1 MKVELLHLTR
11 VFQRGFKAV
20 DDLSFSFTSG
30 EVVGFVGPNG
40 AGKTTTMRMLATLD
54 VPDSGDILIDG
65 KSILDDP
72 SLAHRAVG
80 FMPDDLPNR
89 SDTTVD
95 EYLDFFG
102 RAYGLRGKELAD
114 AINGVED
121 FTGLVSFRDKTL
133 RELSKGM
140 KQRVSLARA
149 LVHDPQVIVMDEP
162 ANGLDPRA
170 RIELRELVRALAEQG
185 KAILISS
192 HILSELEEM
201 CTTSVIIERGR
212 RLSTDFEDDTA
223 WIRLRFAQ
231 KEGEDFLARQTNFRH
246 EIESIMNAYIK
257 PDYSDYEK
265 CLALYDYMV
274 SNYSYDYDN
283 SVDAGEDGSFCATLR
298 YKKGICV
305 DFSAMYAY
313 LLMQC
318 GVDAIS
324 VSNDG
329 ENSPGYHSWTFVAMD
344 GKGYHIDPTWG
355 LKTDP
360 SDAAFLLDYF
370 MMTDDDRAA
379 SGYAA
384 DTLEIYLLHVF
395 YAKDYDKYDFTA
407 DDSRYRLPDGSYCT
421 RYDTDRKVLYYTNNT
436 IDDKEQ
442 TFRYE

>member
-102 RAYGLRGKELAD
+102 RAYGLRGRALAD

-170 RIELRELVRALAEQG
+170 RIELRELVRALAERG

-212 RLSTDFEDDTA
+212 RLSTDFKDETA
-223 WIRLRFAQ
+223 WIRLKFNS
-231 KEGEDFLARQTNFRH
+231 EGGEAILARLLEMPSVKEAELSGAGFRVR
-246 EIESIMNAYIK
+246 IA
-257 PDYSDYEK
+257 
-265 CLALYDYMV
+265 
-274 SNYSYDYDN
+274 
-283 SVDAGEDGSFCATLR
+283 AGD
-298 YKKGICV
+298 
-305 DFSAMYAY
+305 
-313 LLMQC
+313 
-318 GVDAIS
+318 
-324 VSNDG
+324 
-329 ENSPGYHSWTFVAMD
+329 
-344 GKGYHIDPTWG
+344 
-355 LKTDP
+355 
-360 SDAAFLLDYF
+360 DAAESLAKELFSRDLVPIHFTSEAGRLEDVF
-370 MMTDDDRAA
+370 M
-379 SGYAA
+379 
-384 DTLEIYLLHVF
+384 HVTKG
-395 YAKDYDKYDFTA
+395 ALA
-407 DDSRYRLPDGSYCT
+407 
-421 RYDTDRKVLYYTNNT
+421 
-436 IDDKEQ
+436 
-442 TFRYE
+442 

>member
-72 SLAHRAVG
+72 SLAHRTVG

-212 RLSTDFEDDTA
+212 RLSTDFKDETA
-223 WIRLRFAQ
+223 WIRLKFNSEGGEAILAKLLEMPSV
-231 KEGEDFLARQTNFRH
+231 KEAELSGAGFRVR
-246 EIESIMNAYIK
+246 I
-257 PDYSDYEK
+257 
-265 CLALYDYMV
+265 
-274 SNYSYDYDN
+274 
-283 SVDAGEDGSFCATLR
+283 DAGD
-298 YKKGICV
+298 
-305 DFSAMYAY
+305 
-313 LLMQC
+313 
-318 GVDAIS
+318 
-324 VSNDG
+324 
-329 ENSPGYHSWTFVAMD
+329 
-344 GKGYHIDPTWG
+344 
-355 LKTDP
+355 
-360 SDAAFLLDYF
+360 DAAESLF
-370 MMTDDDRAA
+370 M
-379 SGYAA
+379 
-384 DTLEIYLLHVF
+384 HVTKG
-395 YAKDYDKYDFTA
+395 ALA
-407 DDSRYRLPDGSYCT
+407 
-421 RYDTDRKVLYYTNNT
+421 
-436 IDDKEQ
+436 
-442 TFRYE
+442 

>member
-212 RLSTDFEDDTA
+212 RLSTDFKDETA
-223 WIRLRFAQ
+223 WIRLKFNSEGGEAILAKLLEMPSV
-231 KEGEDFLARQTNFRH
+231 KEAELSGAGFRVR
-246 EIESIMNAYIK
+246 I
-257 PDYSDYEK
+257 
-265 CLALYDYMV
+265 
-274 SNYSYDYDN
+274 
-283 SVDAGEDGSFCATLR
+283 DAGD
-298 YKKGICV
+298 
-305 DFSAMYAY
+305 
-313 LLMQC
+313 
-318 GVDAIS
+318 
-324 VSNDG
+324 
-329 ENSPGYHSWTFVAMD
+329 
-344 GKGYHIDPTWG
+344 
-355 LKTDP
+355 
-360 SDAAFLLDYF
+360 DAAESLAKELFVKGLVPIHFTSEAGRLEDVF
-370 MMTDDDRAA
+370 M
-379 SGYAA
+379 
-384 DTLEIYLLHVF
+384 HVTKG
-395 YAKDYDKYDFTA
+395 ALA
-407 DDSRYRLPDGSYCT
+407 
-421 RYDTDRKVLYYTNNT
+421 
-436 IDDKEQ
+436 
-442 TFRYE
+442 

>member
-102 RAYGLRGKELAD
+102 RAYGLRGKALAD

-212 RLSTDFEDDTA
+212 RLSTDFKDETA
-223 WIRLRFAQ
+223 WIRLKFNSEGGEAILAKLLEMPSV
-231 KEGEDFLARQTNFRH
+231 KEAELSGAGFRVR
-246 EIESIMNAYIK
+246 IA
-257 PDYSDYEK
+257 
-265 CLALYDYMV
+265 
-274 SNYSYDYDN
+274 
-283 SVDAGEDGSFCATLR
+283 AGD
-298 YKKGICV
+298 
-305 DFSAMYAY
+305 
-313 LLMQC
+313 
-318 GVDAIS
+318 
-324 VSNDG
+324 
-329 ENSPGYHSWTFVAMD
+329 
-344 GKGYHIDPTWG
+344 
-355 LKTDP
+355 
-360 SDAAFLLDYF
+360 DAAESLAKELFSRDLVPIHFTSEAGRLEDVF
-370 MMTDDDRAA
+370 M
-379 SGYAA
+379 
-384 DTLEIYLLHVF
+384 HVTKG
-395 YAKDYDKYDFTA
+395 ALA
-407 DDSRYRLPDGSYCT
+407 
-421 RYDTDRKVLYYTNNT
+421 
-436 IDDKEQ
+436 
-442 TFRYE
+442 

>member
-102 RAYGLRGKELAD
+102 RAYGLRGRALAD

-212 RLSTDFEDDTA
+212 RLSTDFKDEAA
-223 WIRLRFAQ
+223 WIRLKFNSEGGEAILAKLLEMPSV
-231 KEGEDFLARQTNFRH
+231 KEAELSGAGFRVR
-246 EIESIMNAYIK
+246 IA
-257 PDYSDYEK
+257 
-265 CLALYDYMV
+265 
-274 SNYSYDYDN
+274 
-283 SVDAGEDGSFCATLR
+283 AGD
-298 YKKGICV
+298 
-305 DFSAMYAY
+305 
-313 LLMQC
+313 
-318 GVDAIS
+318 
-324 VSNDG
+324 
-329 ENSPGYHSWTFVAMD
+329 
-344 GKGYHIDPTWG
+344 
-355 LKTDP
+355 
-360 SDAAFLLDYF
+360 DAAESLAKELFSRDLVPIHFTSEAGRLEDVF
-370 MMTDDDRAA
+370 M
-379 SGYAA
+379 
-384 DTLEIYLLHVF
+384 HVTKG
-395 YAKDYDKYDFTA
+395 ALA
-407 DDSRYRLPDGSYCT
+407 
-421 RYDTDRKVLYYTNNT
+421 
-436 IDDKEQ
+436 
-442 TFRYE
+442 

>member
-170 RIELRELVRALAEQG
+170 RIELRELVRALAERG

-212 RLSTDFEDDTA
+212 RLSTDFKDETA
-223 WIRLRFAQ
+223 WIRLKFNSEGGEAILAKLLEMPSV
-231 KEGEDFLARQTNFRH
+231 KEAELSGAGFRVR
-246 EIESIMNAYIK
+246 I
-257 PDYSDYEK
+257 
-265 CLALYDYMV
+265 
-274 SNYSYDYDN
+274 
-283 SVDAGEDGSFCATLR
+283 DAGD
-298 YKKGICV
+298 
-305 DFSAMYAY
+305 
-313 LLMQC
+313 
-318 GVDAIS
+318 
-324 VSNDG
+324 
-329 ENSPGYHSWTFVAMD
+329 
-344 GKGYHIDPTWG
+344 
-355 LKTDP
+355 
-360 SDAAFLLDYF
+360 DAAESLAKELFSKGLVPIHFASEAGRLEDVF
-370 MMTDDDRAA
+370 M
-379 SGYAA
+379 
-384 DTLEIYLLHVF
+384 HVTKG
-395 YAKDYDKYDFTA
+395 ALA
-407 DDSRYRLPDGSYCT
+407 
-421 RYDTDRKVLYYTNNT
+421 
-436 IDDKEQ
+436 
-442 TFRYE
+442 

>member
-54 VPDSGDILIDG
+54 VPDSGDILLDG

-72 SLAHRAVG
+72 SLAHRAIG
-80 FMPDDLPNR
+80 FMPDDLPDR
-89 SDTTVD
+89 ADTTVD

-102 RAYGLRGKELAD
+102 RAYGLRGKSLAE

-121 FTGLVSFRDKTL
+121 FTGLTSFRDKTL
-133 RELSKGM
+133 KQLSKGM

-212 RLSTDFEDDTA
+212 RLSTDFKDETA
-223 WIRLRFAQ
+223 WIRLKFNSDGG
-231 KEGEDFLARQTNFRH
+231 EGVLARLLEMPDVKEAELSGSGFRVR
-246 EIESIMNAYIK
+246 IE
-257 PDYSDYEK
+257 
-265 CLALYDYMV
+265 
-274 SNYSYDYDN
+274 
-283 SVDAGEDGSFCATLR
+283 AGD
-298 YKKGICV
+298 
-305 DFSAMYAY
+305 
-313 LLMQC
+313 
-318 GVDAIS
+318 
-324 VSNDG
+324 
-329 ENSPGYHSWTFVAMD
+329 
-344 GKGYHIDPTWG
+344 
-355 LKTDP
+355 
-360 SDAAFLLDYF
+360 DAAERLANELFQKGLVPIHFASEAGRLEDVF
-370 MMTDDDRAA
+370 M
-379 SGYAA
+379 
-384 DTLEIYLLHVF
+384 HVT
-395 YAKDYDKYDFTA
+395 K
-407 DDSRYRLPDGSYCT
+407 GS
-421 RYDTDRKVLYYTNNT
+421 LA
-436 IDDKEQ
+436 
-442 TFRYE
+442 

>member
-1 MKVELLHLTR
+1 MNKRRAMGAFVTLLLALLLSLSGCGRDGKVTTVSEPEAEPF
-11 VFQRGFKAV
+11 VFRPHVYSRFLEAEYSEDYRQALFA
-20 DDLSFSFTSG
+20 
-30 EVVGFVGPNG
+30 
-40 AGKTTTMRMLATLD
+40 
-54 VPDSGDILIDG
+54 LIDALEEGADTFPCPSRKIYNFCMDEAVQNQLYPVACMQITG
-65 KSILDDP
+65 KSNDGSKPYEDG
-72 SLAHRAVG
+72 VG
-80 FMPDDLPNR
+80 HIYY
-89 SDTTVD
+89 T
-95 EYLDFFG
+95 
-102 RAYGLRGKELAD
+102 K
-114 AINGVED
+114 
-121 FTGLVSFRDKTL
+121 
-133 RELSKGM
+133 SK
-140 KQRVSLARA
+140 
-149 LVHDPQVIVMDEP
+149 
-162 ANGLDPRA
+162 
-170 RIELRELVRALAEQG
+170 
-185 KAILISS
+185 
-192 HILSELEEM
+192 
-201 CTTSVIIERGR
+201 
-212 RLSTDFEDDTA
+212 
-223 WIRLRFAQ
+223 
-231 KEGEDFLARQTNFRH
+231 EDFLARQTNFRH

-283 SVDAGEDGSFCATLR
+283 SVDAGKDGSFCATLR

>member
-212 RLSTDFEDDTA
+212 RLSTDFKDETA
-223 WIRLRFAQ
+223 WIRLKFNSEGGEAILAKLLEMPSV
-231 KEGEDFLARQTNFRH
+231 KEAELSGAGFRVR
-246 EIESIMNAYIK
+246 I
-257 PDYSDYEK
+257 
-265 CLALYDYMV
+265 
-274 SNYSYDYDN
+274 
-283 SVDAGEDGSFCATLR
+283 DAGD
-298 YKKGICV
+298 
-305 DFSAMYAY
+305 
-313 LLMQC
+313 
-318 GVDAIS
+318 
-324 VSNDG
+324 
-329 ENSPGYHSWTFVAMD
+329 
-344 GKGYHIDPTWG
+344 
-355 LKTDP
+355 
-360 SDAAFLLDYF
+360 DAAESLAKELF
-370 MMTDDDRAA
+370 
-379 SGYAA
+379 
-384 DTLEIYLLHVF
+384 
-395 YAKDYDKYDFTA
+395 AKDLVPIHFTSEA
-407 DDSRYRLPDGSYCT
+407 GRLEDVFMHVTKGA
-421 RYDTDRKVLYYTNNT
+421 LA
-436 IDDKEQ
+436 
-442 TFRYE
+442 